1 LEFPKNLTDK
11 GIMMTLQGQ
20 IKKDLMSAMKA
31 KDDMKKNT
39 LRVVMGEFGRLSQK
53 ELSDGDVIAVLR
65 KLVKA
70 EKETMIKSGDT
81 GDSAYIGL
89 IESYLPQMASDE
101 DIKAWVK
108 ENIDLSQFKN
118 KMQAMK
124 PIMANFGSAA
134 DGNTVRRI
142 LDEM

>member
-1 LEFPKNLTDK
+1 
-11 GIMMTLQGQ
+11 MTLQEQ

-31 KDDMKKNT
+31 RDDVKKST
-39 LRVVMGEFGRLSQK
+39 LRVVMGEFGRLSRK
-53 ELSDGDVIAVLR
+53 EISDDDAVKVLK

-70 EKETMIKSGDT
+70 EKETMEKSNDA
-81 GDSAYIGL
+81 GDSEYIDL
-89 IESYLPQMASDE
+89 IERYLPQTASEE
-101 DIKAWVK
+101 DVRTWIK

-134 DGNTVRRI
+134 DGNTVKKI
-142 LDEM
+142 LQEM

>member
-1 LEFPKNLTDK
+1 
-11 GIMMTLQGQ
+11 MTLQEQ

-31 KDDMKKNT
+31 RDDVKKST
-39 LRVVMGEFGRLSQK
+39 LRVVMGEFGRLSRK
-53 ELSDGDVIAVLR
+53 EISDDDVVKVLK

-70 EKETMIKSGDT
+70 EKETMEKSNDT
-81 GDSAYIGL
+81 GDSEYIDL
-89 IESYLPQMASDE
+89 IERYLPQTASEE
-101 DIKAWVK
+101 DVRTWIK

-134 DGNTVRRI
+134 DGNTVKKI
-142 LDEM
+142 LQEM